1 MQAPYIPPKD
11 ADLVSWAQNFADL
24 ISATPA
30 TYGLTSANALTI
42 SAANDAWQLAYAT
55 AINPPTRTKPS
66 VADKDAAKA
75 AFLGIA
81 RPFAI
86 LVRNNQGVSNMD
98 KLDLG
103 LNVPDQ
109 TPTPIPVPTSSP
121 GMVFV
126 AATPLQHTLRFNDSN
141 NPTLRGK
148 KPDGAIGI
156 EIYRTVGLAPTTDPD
171 DAVYVGSYTQNPI
184 AVDYQNADR
193 TKYATYFGRFVIRAR
208 PVGTAGA
215 APRGPW
221 SDPLAAVIV

>member
-24 ISATPA
+24 ISASPA
-30 TYGLTSANALTI
+30 TYGLTSGQAATI
-42 SAANDAWQLAYAT
+42 AAANVTWQAAYAT
-55 AINPPTRTKPS
+55 AINPSTRTKPS

-86 LVRNNQGVSNMD
+86 LIRNNQGVSNMD

-126 AATPLQHTLRFNDSN
+126 AATPLQHTLRFNDAN
-141 NPTLRGK
+141 NPTQRGK

-156 EIYRTVGLAPTTDPD
+156 EVYRTVGVAPTSDPD
-171 DAVYVGSYTQNPI
+171 AASYIGTYTQNPI
-184 AVDYQNADR
+184 AVDFVSGDR
-193 TKYATYFGRFVIRAR
+193 TKYATYFARFVIRAR

-221 SDPLAAVIV
+221 SDPLAAVVT